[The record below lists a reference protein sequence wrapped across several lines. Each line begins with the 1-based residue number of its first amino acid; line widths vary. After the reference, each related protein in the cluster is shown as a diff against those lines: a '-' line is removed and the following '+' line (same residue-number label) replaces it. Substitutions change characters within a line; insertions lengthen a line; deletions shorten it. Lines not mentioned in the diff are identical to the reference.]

1 MNLLR
6 KLADSGQ
13 AIMCTIHQPSGMILE
28 MFDRLL
34 VLSEGREIYFGDI
47 GTNSRTLIDYFERAG
62 ANTCDPDGNPAEWLL
77 DLLASGSNPEVV
89 INWADVWSTSEERS
103 RIIRDAAEFKSKLK
117 PLIPTITSP
126 KSEKDE
132 FPVSALDQ
140 LYFVTMRTLRH
151 DWRSPAF
158 LWSKALTTFIIVSRY
173 VSSLLFVFHMES
185 GTNVGSRPF
194 SMVSPSGNR
203 PTRCKASK
211 TSFSPSSSYSMSL
224 LPTCNSL

>member
-1 MNLLR
+1 
-6 KLADSGQ
+6 
-13 AIMCTIHQPSGMILE
+13 MCTIHQPSGMILE

-34 VLSEGREIYFGDI
+34 VLSEGREVYFGDI

-62 ANTCDPDGNPAEWLL
+62 AKACDPDGNPAEWLL
-77 DLLASGSNPEVV
+77 NLLASGSNAEVV
-89 INWADVWSTSEERS
+89 INWADVWCTSEERS
-103 RIIRDAAEFKSKLK
+103 RILRDAADFKDKLM

-126 KSEKDE
+126 SSAKGE
-132 FPVSALDQ
+132 FPVSALYQ

-173 VSSLLFVFHMES
+173 VSSLCFVFYMS
-185 GTNVGSRPF
+185 SDANVGSRPF
-194 SMVSPSGNR
+194 STASLSGNH

-211 TSFSPSSSYSMSL
+211 ISFSPSSSYSTSS
-224 LPTCNSL
+224 LPTYNSL

>member
-6 KLADSGQ
+6 KLANSGQ

-62 ANTCDPDGNPAEWLL
+62 ANTCNPDGNPAEWLL
-77 DLLASGSNPEVV
+77 NLLASGSNAEVI
-89 INWADVWSTSEERS
+89 INWADVWSTSEERG
-103 RIIRDAAEFKSKLK
+103 RIIRDVAEFKSKLK

-126 KSEKDE
+126 KSEKDK
-132 FPVSALDQ
+132 FPVSALYQ

-173 VSSLLFVFHMES
+173 VPSLRFVFYMRY

-194 SMVSPSGNR
+194 SMVSLSGNH

-211 TSFSPSSSYSMSL
+211 ISFSPSSSYSTSL
-224 LPTCNSL
+224 LPTCN

>member
-1 MNLLR
+1 MELAARPELLIFLDEPTSGLDSDTAWSICNLLR
-6 KLADSGQ
+6 KLANSGQ

-34 VLSEGREIYFGDI
+34 VLSEGREVYFGDI

-62 ANTCDPDGNPAEWLL
+62 AKACDPDGNPAEWLL
-77 DLLASGSNPEVV
+77 NLLASGSNTEVV

-103 RIIRDAAEFKSKLK
+103 RILRNAADFKDKLM

-126 KSEKDE
+126 NSAKGE
-132 FPVSALDQ
+132 FPVSALYQ

-173 VSSLLFVFHMES
+173 VSSL
-185 GTNVGSRPF
+185 
-194 SMVSPSGNR
+194 
-203 PTRCKASK
+203 
-211 TSFSPSSSYSMSL
+211 
-224 LPTCNSL
+224 